1 MKKEKL
7 LICDHDPYYLEHL
20 TDYLNRQPDFPWE
33 VIPFTRTD
41 ALLEY
46 QEKGRNWPVLMDES
60 MTDPVNE
67 PVASRAGQEASG
79 TRTDVIYLREDEGVG
94 GICRYQSCEDLKRCI
109 LECLQRRNPG
119 DHEDFRE
126 LSAVREGRT
135 ERPDNCAWYGIYSP
149 VNRCGKTIFA
159 VTLGMILAEHRSVL
173 YVNME
178 NYHGL
183 DNAIGREGRND
194 LADLIYQYRMEGRSG
209 VEKILGNTLTQWG
222 RLDCLNPAF
231 SAYDLNDVDIQ
242 EWLQLL
248 EQIITE
254 GDYKAVVLDVG
265 SQIREVFSLLKEC
278 DLLFVPVLND
288 RISKGKLQQFE
299 ENLTAMQM
307 QTVTDRIRKV
317 VVPRLRN
324 DGELTGF
331 PEQLPRGRIG
341 SYVRQIVETEHLIES
356 GMQNEAEWKK

>member
-20 TDYLNRQPDFPWE
+20 TDYLNRQRDFPYE

-46 QEKGRNWPVLMDES
+46 QEKGRNWPVLIDES
-60 MTDPVNE
+60 LTDLLTEAAAAREQPE
-67 PVASRAGQEASG
+67 AAGAG
-79 TRTDVIYLREDEGVG
+79 TDVICLREDEGAE

-109 LECLQRRNPG
+109 LECLNRRDFG
-119 DHEDFRE
+119 EQEDPRE
-126 LSAVREGRT
+126 LSAAPEGRAG
-135 ERPDNCAWYGIYSP
+135 RPGNCAWYGIYSP

-173 YVNME
+173 YVNLE

-183 DNAIGREGRND
+183 DSAAGVEGRND
-194 LADLIYQYRMEGRSG
+194 LADLIYQYRMEGHSG
-209 VEKILGNTLTQWG
+209 VEKILGNALTSWG
-222 RLDCLNPAF
+222 RMDCLNPAF

-248 EQIITE
+248 EQIIDT
-254 GDYKAVVLDVG
+254 GDYEAVVLDVG
-265 SQIREVFSLLKEC
+265 SQIREVFSLLEEC

-307 QTVTDRIRKV
+307 QAVTDRIRKV

-341 SYVRQIVETEHLIES
+341 SYVRQIVETEHLLTPVLPD
-356 GMQNEAEWKK
+356 EAERKR